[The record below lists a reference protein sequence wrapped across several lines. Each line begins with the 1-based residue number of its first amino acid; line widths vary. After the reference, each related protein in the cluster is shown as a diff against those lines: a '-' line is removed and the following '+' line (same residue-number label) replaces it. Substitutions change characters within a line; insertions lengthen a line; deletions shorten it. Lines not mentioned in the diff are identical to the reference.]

1 VAKGPHAGSCY
12 AVIITTLMFGGLGIP
27 VERSLR
33 WFSPKLQ
40 VAAEKL
46 DEAGEKLT
54 SGAEAQHIFN
64 DLRRG

>member
-1 VAKGPHAGSCY
+1 VAKRPHVGSCY
-12 AVIITTLMFGGLGIP
+12 AVIFTTLMFGGRGVP
-27 VERSLR
+27 VERSLL
-33 WFSPKLQ
+33 WLSPKLQ
-40 VAAEKL
+40 VAAGKL

>member
-1 VAKGPHAGSCY
+1 
-12 AVIITTLMFGGLGIP
+12 MFGGLGIP

-33 WFSPKLQ
+33 WFSPNLQ

>member
-1 VAKGPHAGSCY
+1 
-12 AVIITTLMFGGLGIP
+12 MFGGRGVP
-27 VERSLR
+27 VERSLL
-33 WFSPKLQ
+33 WLSPKLQ
-40 VAAEKL
+40 VAAGKL